1 MSHSRDVHTLGFT
14 YFLLPY
20 LHDWAYFFIVL
31 YFKRFVNV
39 LLTYMYVL
47 VILLNDTLY
56 SRRQRTLASWL
67 NIYIVE
73 FVEIDDLI
81 EMLTSCNIRNKP

>member
-1 MSHSRDVHTLGFT
+1 
-14 YFLLPY
+14 
-20 LHDWAYFFIVL
+20 
-31 YFKRFVNV
+31 
-39 LLTYMYVL
+39 MYVL

-56 SRRQRTLASWL
+56 SWRQRTLESWL